1 MQLSVIRSTLRRQV
15 GNPTTGQVTDEFL
28 NFWINLAYNELANK
42 YRFKQNKTLY
52 QFPTVAGTQ
61 SYALPS
67 DCQSLLRVRNTT
79 VDYEGKLTKF
89 GDRRVAEIIDAETNG
104 TPLNYARYDNSLY
117 LFPTPDQ
124 IYTME
129 IYYKASLVDLAGD
142 GDVPVLPVNW
152 HYGLILKARQLY
164 FIDQGED
171 AKAISAANFFK
182 DWVSEQPDE
191 VDEEKVDFDSGVG
204 IPTLDGSADAP
215 RLDFDH
221 SD

>member
-15 GNPTTGQVTDEFL
+15 GNPTTGQATDEFL
-28 NFWINLAYNELANK
+28 NFWINLAYNEIANK
-42 YRFKQNKTLY
+42 YRFKQNKPLY
-52 QFPTVAGTQ
+52 SFSTVAGTQ
-61 SYALPS
+61 AYDLPV

-79 VDYEGKLTKF
+79 VNYERKLTKI
-89 GDRRVAEIIDAETNG
+89 GDRRVAEIVDAETDA
-104 TPLNYARYDNSLY
+104 TPTRYARYDNQLY
-117 LFPTPDQ
+117 LYPTPDQ

-129 IYYKASLVDLAGD
+129 IYYKASLADLAAD
-142 GDVPVLPVNW
+142 DDVPVLPVNW
-152 HYGLILKARQLY
+152 HYGLILKAKMLY
-164 FIDQGED
+164 YVDQGED

-204 IPTLDGSADAP
+204 VPTLDNSSLAS